1 MPKKPKNQR
10 EWQAERGSRWEPIEA
25 NPDSLGAAEHVPSP
39 AEEAVRHLL
48 DHPVERIA
56 LLGTFGEG
64 VFMTVFVD
72 GLTLRE
78 AEEKLGKSRQTVHRE
93 AVRLKTVLRKFIDGK
108 EAEDLSGG
116 V

>member
-1 MPKKPKNQR
+1 MSKNKGK
-10 EWQAERGSRWEPIEA
+10 EWTGDKGADVEPIEA
-25 NPDSLGAAEHVPSP
+25 NPDNLGAIEHERTA

-48 DHPVERIA
+48 DHPIERIA

-78 AEEKLGKSRQTVHRE
+78 AEEKLGKSRETVRLE
-93 AVRLKTVLRKFIDGK
+93 AVKVKAAIKKFIDDAEAKEGK
-108 EAEDLSGG
+108 T
-116 V
+116 